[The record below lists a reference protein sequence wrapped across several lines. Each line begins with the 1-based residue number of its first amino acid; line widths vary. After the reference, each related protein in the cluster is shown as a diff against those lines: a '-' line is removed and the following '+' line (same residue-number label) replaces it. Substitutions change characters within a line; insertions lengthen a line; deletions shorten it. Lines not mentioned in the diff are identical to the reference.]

1 MGFQILQQCKIRK
14 CNSYS
19 RLMFHQPSSYHYG
32 DLQGHQDDMEETNYL
47 WETMKKLVVDR
58 TNITDEMAEE
68 WKRMRKDKFFS
79 LEELKDLNIVDEI
92 VDL

>member
-1 MGFQILQQCKIRK
+1 
-14 CNSYS
+14 
-19 RLMFHQPSSYHYG
+19 
-32 DLQGHQDDMEETNYL
+32 MEETNYL

>member
-1 MGFQILQQCKIRK
+1 
-14 CNSYS
+14 
-19 RLMFHQPSSYHYG
+19 
-32 DLQGHQDDMEETNYL
+32 
-47 WETMKKLVVDR
+47 MKLKDGEVIDEFSCFVNPEKHIPAR
-58 TNITDEMAEE
+58 VTEVTNITDEMAEE

>member
-1 MGFQILQQCKIRK
+1 
-14 CNSYS
+14 
-19 RLMFHQPSSYHYG
+19 MFHQPSSYCYG
-32 DLQGHQDDMEETNYL
+32 DLQGQQNDMEETNYL
-47 WETMKKLVVDR
+47 WETMKKLVIDR

-68 WKRMRKDKFFS
+68 WKRMRKDKYFS

>member
-1 MGFQILQQCKIRK
+1 
-14 CNSYS
+14 
-19 RLMFHQPSSYHYG
+19 MFHQPSSYHYG